1 MLRRIV
7 RDGSEDDKP
16 LHISQTFETLPSSD
30 QEIIRSAGVDPAE
43 TEEIIVSDML
53 PTGEFGRSYVIRCRE
68 RVVVISGTAVTTNA
82 EISTIAEIFNRDF
95 VGNGVIELRMSDRRK
110 IEIARYTRTL
120 SDAVDEFIRETNRR
134 IGLTAN
140 GTDAQAGGPEE
151 PTEKTSGVRE
161 SDTTYRCHTC
171 GYPLAHQGD
180 VCPKCTNKRGFIANI
195 TRYLKPHVGLIVVG
209 SLLSIVVTIA
219 NLGPGFFVRLLVD
232 EAIMAEHL
240 DAAGRF
246 RMLALISGAFL
257 GLIFL
262 RMLCQH
268 FRIKIMGVLGSSVVR
283 AMRIDAYRALQR
295 LSLSYY
301 DSELTGRIMA
311 RVLGDTQMVQGF
323 IVNALQQAIIN
334 VLMIV
339 GISVALFSANTTLA
353 LIALGP
359 IPLVIFLGRFFSK
372 RFKGVFRSVRR
383 KYSSLSAAVAES
395 VTGVRVVKSF
405 AQEEREYDTF
415 EGRNKDFYDASLSAV
430 QTRSFFQPI
439 VLFVMSIG
447 TVVVWAY
454 GGHQVVV
461 GVLTLGLLLQFIT
474 YMNQFYAP
482 IQMLIQLTEVY
493 QQSATAAERVFNIMN
508 MPSELTDHDQAVDL
522 DRPEGRIELKNVSFG
537 YNVGE
542 RVLKNVNLTIEPGEM
557 VGVVGQTGSGKST
570 LVSLVCRFYDPTSGT
585 ITIDGEDLRNV
596 RTQSLRKNIGLV
608 LQDTFLFARTIK
620 ENIAYGTDVTSDR
633 QIIEAA
639 KAANAHEFIM
649 GFPDAYDNE
658 VGERG
663 ITLSGGEKQRV
674 SIARAIL
681 KNPAILIL
689 DEATS
694 AVDSATEASIQEA
707 MDRLVT
713 GRTTIAIAHRLST
726 LRNADKLIV
735 MEKGEIVE
743 TGTHEELLSAGGIYA
758 DLVEKQAGFARE
770 MIGTGN
776 AGFIA

>member
-1 MLRRIV
+1 MLRRFS
-7 RDGSEDDKP
+7 RDGTEDDKP
-16 LHISQTFETLPSSD
+16 LHRAQTFESLPAD
-30 QEIIRSAGVDPAE
+30 DREVVRTAGVDPLEADN
-43 TEEIIVSDML
+43 IIVSDIL
-53 PTGEFGRSYVIRCRE
+53 PSGEFGKNYIIRGADRI
-68 RVVVISGTAVTTNA
+68 VVIADGGITTDVPMT
-82 EISTIAEIFNRDF
+82 EIAEIFNRDF
-95 VGNGVIELRMSDRRK
+95 VGNGVIELRMKDRRK
-110 IEIARYTRTL
+110 IEIARYSRTL
-120 SDAVDEFIRETNRR
+120 SDAVDEFIGDANRTLGNESGTVEHGET
-134 IGLTAN
+134 GDSA
-140 GTDAQAGGPEE
+140 
-151 PTEKTSGVRE
+151 EKISGVRE

-171 GYPLAHQGD
+171 GYPLVHQGD

-195 TRYLKPHVGLIVVG
+195 ARYLKPHRKLIIVGT
-209 SLLSIVVTIA
+209 LLSLVVTVA
-219 NLGPGFFVRLLVD
+219 NLGPGLLVRLLVD

-240 DAAGRF
+240 DTAGKL
-246 RMLALISGAFL
+246 RMLAVIGGAFL
-257 GLIFL
+257 GLIFV
-262 RMLCQH
+262 RMICQH
-268 FRIKIMGVLGSSVVR
+268 FRIRIMGVLGSSVVR

-334 VLMIV
+334 ILMIV
-339 GISVALFSANTTLA
+339 GISVTLFSANPTLA

-359 IPLVIFLGRFFSK
+359 VPVVIFLGRFFSR

-405 AQEEREYDTF
+405 AQEDREYDTF
-415 EGRNKDFYDASLSAV
+415 EVRNKDFYDASLSAV
-430 QTRSFFQPI
+430 HTRSYFQPI
-439 VLFVMSIG
+439 VLFVMTIG
-447 TVVVWAY
+447 TIIVWAY
-454 GGHQVVV
+454 GGYQVIA
-461 GVLTLGLLLQFIT
+461 GILTLGLLLQFIT

-482 IQMLIQLTEVY
+482 IQMLIQLTETY

-508 MPSELTDHDQAVDL
+508 MPSELSDHDEATEL
-522 DRPEGRIELKNVSFG
+522 ANPRGRIELRDVSFG

-542 RVLKNVNLTIEPGEM
+542 RVLKHINLTIEPGEM

-570 LVSLVCRFYDPTSGT
+570 LISLVCRFYDPTTGT

-596 RTQSLRKNIGLV
+596 KTQSLRKNIGLV
-608 LQDTFLFARTIK
+608 LQDTFLFARTIR

-633 QIIEAA
+633 EIIEAS

-663 ITLSGGEKQRV
+663 ITLSGGEKQRI

-707 MDRLVT
+707 MDRLVA

-743 TGTHEELLSAGGIYA
+743 TGSHEELLRAGGIYA
-758 DLVEKQAGFARE
+758 DLVQKQAGFARD
-770 MIGTGN
+770 ILGN
-776 AGFIA
+776 AGAGIIA

>member
-1 MLRRIV
+1 MIRRFS

-16 LHISQTFETLPSSD
+16 LHITQTFESLPADD
-30 QEIIRSAGVDPAE
+30 QNAVRTSGVDPFE
-43 TEEIIVSDML
+43 TEQIIVSDIL
-53 PTGEFGRSYVIRCRE
+53 PTGEFGKNYVIRCRE
-68 RVVVISGTAVTTNA
+68 RIVVVADGAITTDIPA
-82 EISTIAEIFNRDF
+82 GDVAEIFNRDF
-95 VGNGVIELRMSDRRK
+95 VGNGVIELRMNDRRK
-110 IEIARYTRTL
+110 IEIARYSRTL
-120 SDAVDEFIRETNRR
+120 SDAVDEFIRDANLTLRNAEAGMETRDAGETAEKVS
-134 IGLTAN
+134 GL
-140 GTDAQAGGPEE
+140 
-151 PTEKTSGVRE
+151 RE

-195 TRYLKPHVGLIVVG
+195 ARYLKPHAGLIIVG
-209 SLLSIVVTIA
+209 TALSLVVTVA
-219 NLGPGFFVRLLVD
+219 NLGPGLLVRLLVD

-240 DAAGRF
+240 DAAEQF
-246 RMLALISGAFL
+246 RMLAVIGGAFL
-257 GLIFL
+257 GLIFV
-262 RMLCQH
+262 RMICQH
-268 FRIKIMGVLGSSVVR
+268 FRIRIMGVLGSSVVR

-323 IVNALQQAIIN
+323 IVNALQQAVIN

-339 GISVALFSANTTLA
+339 GISVTLFSANATLA

-359 IPLVIFLGRFFSK
+359 VPIVIFLGRFFSR

-405 AQEEREYDTF
+405 AQEDREYDAF
-415 EGRNKDFYDASLSAV
+415 EVRNKDFYDASLTAV
-430 QTRSFFQPI
+430 HTRSYFQPI
-439 VLFVMSIG
+439 VLFVMTIG
-447 TVVVWAY
+447 TIVVWAY
-454 GGHQVVV
+454 GGYQVII
-461 GVLTLGLLLQFIT
+461 GILTLGLLLQFIT

-482 IQMLIQLTEVY
+482 IQMLIQLTETY

-508 MPSELTDHDQAVDL
+508 MPSELSDHDEAVEL
-522 DRPEGRIELKNVSFG
+522 ANPGGRIELKEVSFG

-542 RVLKNVNLTIEPGEM
+542 RVLRNVNLTIEPGEM

-570 LVSLVCRFYDPTSGT
+570 LISLVCRFYDPTTGT

-596 RTQSLRKNIGLV
+596 KTQSLRKNIGLV

-633 QIIEAA
+633 DIVEAA

-707 MDRLVT
+707 MDRLVA

-735 MEKGEIVE
+735 MDKGEIVE
-743 TGTHEELLSAGGIYA
+743 TGTHEELMRAGGIYA
-758 DLVEKQAGFARE
+758 DLVQKQAGFARDI
-770 MIGTGN
+770 MGHTG
-776 AGFIA
+776 ADIIV

>member
-1 MLRRIV
+1 MFRRLG
-7 RDGSEDDKP
+7 RETTSEEKP
-16 LHISQTFETLPSSD
+16 LHTSQTFETLSKLDQQTVVSCGISPS
-30 QEIIRSAGVDPAE
+30 EI
-43 TEEIIVSDML
+43 EEIIVSDIT
-53 PTGEFGRSYVIRCRE
+53 PTGEYGKSYIIRCSSRI
-68 RVVVISGTAVTTNA
+68 VVIADGVVTT
-82 EISTIAEIFNRDF
+82 STASADIAEIFNRDF
-95 VGNGVIELRMSDRRK
+95 VGNGVIEFRMNDRRK
-110 IEIARYTRTL
+110 IEIARYSRTL
-120 SDAVDEFIRETNRR
+120 SDAVDEFIRTTNAA
-134 IGLTAN
+134 IAGVDPATAAVL
-140 GTDAQAGGPEE
+140 GDAE
-151 PTEKTSGVRE
+151 PIEKTSGVRE

-180 VCPKCTNKRGFIANI
+180 VCPKCTSKRGFIVNI
-195 TRYLKPHVGLIVVG
+195 AKYLKPHISLIIAG
-209 SLLSIVVTIA
+209 SLLSIVVTMA
-219 NLGPGFFVRLLVD
+219 NLGPGLLVRFLVD

-240 DAAGRF
+240 ETSQKF
-246 RMLALISGAFL
+246 TMLTIISGAFL
-257 GLIFL
+257 SLIFL
-262 RMLCQH
+262 RMICQH
-268 FRIKIMGVLGSSVVR
+268 FRIRLMGVLGSSVVR

-323 IVNALQQAIIN
+323 IVNALQQAVIN

-339 GISVALFSANTTLA
+339 GISITLFSANTTLA

-359 IPLVIFLGRFFSK
+359 IPIVVVLGRYFSQK
-372 RFKGVFRSVRR
+372 FKGVFRSVRR

-415 EGRNKDFYDASLSAV
+415 EVRNKDFYDASLSAA

-439 VLFVMSIG
+439 VLFVMTVG
-447 TVVVWAY
+447 TIIVWAY
-454 GGHQVVV
+454 GGRQVIV
-461 GVLTLGLLLQFIT
+461 GVLSLGLLLQFIT

-482 IQMLIQLTEVY
+482 IQMLIQLTETY

-508 MPSELTDHDQAVDL
+508 MPSELSDHEGAIEL
-522 DRPEGRIELKNVSFG
+522 ERPEGRFELKDVSFS

-557 VGVVGQTGSGKST
+557 IGIVGQTGSGKST
-570 LVSLVCRFYDPTSGT
+570 LVSLICRFYDPTTGT
-585 ITIDGEDLRNV
+585 ITLDGEDLRNV
-596 RTQSLRKNIGLV
+596 KTQSLRKNIGLV

-633 QIIEAA
+633 EIIEAA

-649 GFPDAYDNE
+649 SFPDAYDNE

-663 ITLSGGEKQRV
+663 VTLSGGEKQRI

-726 LRNADKLIV
+726 LRNADKLLV
-735 MEKGEIVE
+735 LEKGEIVE
-743 TGTHEELLSAGGIYA
+743 IGSHEQLMGKGGIYA
-758 DLVEKQAGFARE
+758 DLVNKQAGFARE
-770 MIGTGN
+770 MIGTDTTRLVL
-776 AGFIA
+776 